1 MVSEFMNCKLA
12 DRMKLPANGTM
23 EFWDAGKASVVSQ
36 GITFT
41 KKAILRRKVTGNHF
55 TYL

>member
-1 MVSEFMNCKLA
+1 MNCKLA